1 MLAIGRIIIKKDGEF
16 IYGFS
21 PREKASIFVIDMRV
35 IGKMV

>member
-1 MLAIGRIIIKKDGEF
+1 MLVIGRIIIKKDGEF